1 MSPDL
6 VLQKLL
12 STNPRESI
20 PAVEEWLKRPQLL
33 EVNDYEIVGRGFPPV
48 ALTVGGPASA
58 AGAIIIA
65 SVFGERLRFVVTSP
79 QVAGAQQG
87 PLSISRRV
95 VEVLEQLL
103 GLERVIIPF
112 DILTGSHADRIRKIL
127 RQGSLVVNGV
137 SVELALWLGRN
148 AGFGRLLVYRPVD
161 ARPVFR
167 FL

>member
-1 MSPDL
+1 MSPDPI
-6 VLQKLL
+6 VQRLL

-20 PAVEEWLKRPQLL
+20 PAVEEWLREPRLL
-33 EVNDYEIVGRGFPPV
+33 EVSGYEIVGRGFPPA

-58 AGAIIIA
+58 AGAIVIA
-65 SVFGERLRFVVTSP
+65 SIFRDRLIYIITSP
-79 QVAGAQQG
+79 QVAEAQQG

-95 VEVLEQLL
+95 AESLEQLL
-103 GLERVIIPF
+103 KLERVVVPF
-112 DILTGSHADRIRKIL
+112 DILTGSHADRIREIL